1 MQQNIA
7 TKKHALSILVR
18 NHPGVLSHVAG
29 LFTRRGYNIDSI
41 SAGVTE
47 NPEITR
53 ITICVT
59 GDEKMVEQI
68 VKQCQ
73 KLVDVLSVVDLK
85 YDESIT
91 RELAVINVKATQQT
105 RSEIIQIASVFH
117 GRIADMS
124 EEALMIEVTGNERQ
138 IDSIIKLLSTYGIEE
153 IARTGLVALGFPSKR
168 RKAS

>member
-1 MQQNIA
+1 MEHNVASQKR
-7 TKKHALSILVR
+7 TLSMLVR

-29 LFTRRGYNIDSI
+29 LFTRRGYNIESI

-59 GDEKMVEQI
+59 GDDKMVEQI
-68 VKQCQ
+68 IKQCQ
-73 KLVDVLSVVDLK
+73 RLVDVLSVTELK

-91 RELAVINVKATQQT
+91 RELAVINVKAPQQN
-105 RSEIIQIASVFH
+105 RSEIIQIASVFN

-124 EEALMIEVTGNERQ
+124 EDALMIEVTGNERQ
-138 IDSIIKLLSTYGIEE
+138 IDSIIRLLATYGIEE
-153 IARTGLVALGFPSKR
+153 IARTGLVALQFPSKR
-168 RKAS
+168 ARPS